1 MSIRMNM
8 EQLQDTP
15 TPGGIQYD
23 AVVVGAGPYGLS
35 IAAHLQGKGLKVAVF
50 GKPLNLWRE
59 HMPGGMLL
67 RSHWWATNLSDPHKK
82 YGFEQFFRI
91 SAYDRC
97 YPVPIETF
105 IEYALWFQKQA
116 VPTIDTTY
124 VSSIEKTGEQF
135 SLELADGRII
145 LASAVVMAVG
155 LYYYANR
162 PREYDHMPAEL
173 VAHSIAH
180 NDFSRFAGKQV
191 AVIGTGQSAVEYAA
205 LLHEVGASVHLV
217 ARHPIFWLAPDN
229 DDPRSFLDRLR
240 APTAGIAPG
249 WKNWGLEY
257 MPYLFQRLP
266 QARKDRSV
274 AIYTASASDWL
285 RDRILG
291 KVTLH
296 EKQIVEKIRETD
308 NGAVLELSDNMTL
321 QADHVLLATGYRV
334 DINRL
339 PMLSPTLLSKIQTH
353 QNVPLLNPWFESS
366 IPGLYF
372 TGITSISSFG
382 PLYRFVVG
390 AKAVA
395 PRVASAVARRTAVN
409 SH

>member
-1 MSIRMNM
+1 MSIRTDM
-8 EQLQDTP
+8 QHLQGP
-15 TPGGIQYD
+15 PVRVQYD
-23 AVVVGAGPYGLS
+23 VVVVGAGPYGLS
-35 IAAHLQGKGLKVAVF
+35 TAAHLQEKGLKVAIF
-50 GKPLNLWRE
+50 GEPLKLWRD
-59 HMPGGMLL
+59 HMPRGMFL

-91 SAYDRC
+91 SAYDKC

-105 IEYALWFQKQA
+105 IDYALWFQKQA

-124 VSSIEKTGEQF
+124 VSSIEESGGLF
-135 SLELADGRII
+135 SLLLEDGRTV
-145 LASAVVMAVG
+145 LAAAVVLAMG
-155 LYYYANR
+155 LDHYACR
-162 PREYDHMPAEL
+162 PREYDRMSAEL
-173 VAHSIAH
+173 VTHSLAH

-191 AVIGTGQSAVEYAA
+191 VVIGSGQSAVEYAA
-205 LLHEVGASVHLV
+205 LLHEDGAAVHLV

-229 DDPRSFLDRLR
+229 DDPRSFLAQLR

-266 QARKDRSV
+266 QARKDRAAANYS
-274 AIYTASASDWL
+274 ASASYWL
-285 RDRILG
+285 RERILG

-308 NGAVLELSDNMTL
+308 KGAALELSDNSTL

-339 PMLSPTLLSKIQTH
+339 PMLSPALLAKIQTH
-353 QNVPLLNPWFESS
+353 QDVPLLNSWFESS

-372 TGITSISSFG
+372 TGITSMRSFG

-390 AKAVA
+390 AKAAA
-395 PRVASAVARRTAVN
+395 PRIASAVARRAAAN

>member
-1 MSIRMNM
+1 MSIRMSM
-8 EQLQDTP
+8 EQLQDI
-15 TPGGIQYD
+15 PGRVQYD

-35 IAAHLQGKGLKVAVF
+35 IAAHLQGKGLNVAVF
-50 GKPLNLWRE
+50 GKPLKFWGD
-59 HMPGGMLL
+59 HMPKGMLL
-67 RSHWWATNLSDPHKK
+67 RSHWWATNLSDPHNK
-82 YGFEQFFRI
+82 YGFEQFFQI

-97 YPVPIETF
+97 YPVPIEMF
-105 IEYALWFQKQA
+105 IDYAHWFQKQV
-116 VPTIDTTY
+116 VPAIDTTY
-124 VSSIEKTGEQF
+124 VSSIEKIGEQF
-135 SLELADGRII
+135 SLVLEDGRTI
-145 LASAVVMAVG
+145 LTSTVVMAVG
-155 LYYYANR
+155 LYYYAYR

-173 VAHSIAH
+173 VAHSLTH
-180 NDFSRFAGKQV
+180 NDFSQFAGKQV
-191 AVIGTGQSAVEYAA
+191 VVIGSGQSAVEYAA

-229 DDPRSFLDRLR
+229 DDPRSFLDQLR

-249 WKNWGLEY
+249 WKNWGMES

-266 QARKDRSV
+266 QARKDRS
-274 AIYTASASDWL
+274 ITNYSASASHWL

-296 EKQIVEKIRETD
+296 EKQIMEKIRETD
-308 NGAVLELSDNMTL
+308 KGAVLELSDNTSL

-334 DINRL
+334 NINRL
-339 PMLSPTLLSKIQTH
+339 PMLSPTLLSQIQTRQH
-353 QNVPLLNPWFESS
+353 FPLLNPWFESS

-372 TGITSISSFG
+372 TGITSINSFG

-395 PRVASAVARRTAVN
+395 PRVASAVARRTVAN

>member
-1 MSIRMNM
+1 MSIRTDM
-8 EQLQDTP
+8 EQLQSTLARV
-15 TPGGIQYD
+15 QYD

-35 IAAHLQGKGLKVAVF
+35 TAAHLQGKGLNVAVF
-50 GKPLNLWRE
+50 GKPLKLWRD
-59 HMPGGMLL
+59 HMPRGMFL

-105 IEYALWFQKQA
+105 IDYALWFQKQA

-124 VSSIEKTGEQF
+124 VSSIEEIGGQF
-135 SLELADGRII
+135 SLLLEDGRTV
-145 LASAVVMAVG
+145 LASAVIMALG

-173 VAHSIAH
+173 VTHSLAH

-191 AVIGTGQSAVEYAA
+191 VVIGRGQSAVEYAA

-229 DDPRSFLDRLR
+229 DDPRSFLDQLR

-274 AIYTASASDWL
+274 ANYTASASDWL

-308 NGAVLELSDNMTL
+308 HGAVLALSDNTTL

-372 TGITSISSFG
+372 TGITSIRSFG

-395 PRVASAVARRTAVN
+395 PRIASAVARRTAAN